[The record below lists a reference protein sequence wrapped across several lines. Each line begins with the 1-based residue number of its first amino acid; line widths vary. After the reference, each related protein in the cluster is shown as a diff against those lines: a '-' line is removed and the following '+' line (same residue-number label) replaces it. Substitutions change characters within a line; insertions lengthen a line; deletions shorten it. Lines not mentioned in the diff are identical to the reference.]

1 MSHPPCSPLPWHQPE
16 GSEPALTILSI
27 GVGLFSV
34 ALFLLGFVL
43 LAPRRPRVPL
53 DRRQPAQHQ
62 PDSQLTRFA
71 GSAVHLVD
79 GYFSQRKVRLFS
91 REALEN
97 AGLRLGQSDF
107 FVLVLAGAFVG
118 ALAGFIVAGPVLAIL
133 FVLLAPLA
141 GHLVIG
147 FLTGK
152 RRVMFDQQLGD
163 TLQLLSGGLRAGHSI
178 LRAIDAAAAES
189 QSPTAEE
196 MRRVITETSLGRDL
210 QSSLTD
216 TAERMRSDD
225 FVWIAQA
232 IQINREV
239 GGNLAE
245 VLDQVGETIR
255 ERSEI
260 KGHIKSLAA
269 EGKFSAY
276 ILMAMPFGIVAMLM
290 VANPGYMNSMFTHL
304 LGWVM
309 IGASLVMMT
318 IGGLWMRK
326 IIDLKF

>member
-1 MSHPPCSPLPWHQPE
+1 MTLLPV
-16 GSEPALTILSI
+16 
-27 GVGLFSV
+27 GVGL
-34 ALFLLGFVL
+34 LFTAVLLLGYAL
-43 LAPRRPRVPL
+43 LATGGASVPL
-53 DRRQPAQHQ
+53 DRRRPVQDR

-79 GYFSQRKVRLFS
+79 GFFSQRKVRLFN

-97 AGLRLGQSDF
+97 AGLRMSQGDF
-107 FVLVLAGAFVG
+107 FVLVLAGALVG
-118 ALAGFIVAGPVLAIL
+118 AVAGLVVAGPLLAIL
-133 FVLLAPLA
+133 FVLLSPLV
-141 GHLVIG
+141 GHLVLG
-147 FLTGK
+147 YLAGK
-152 RRVMFDQQLGD
+152 RRNTFDQQLGD
-163 TLQLLSGGLRAGHSI
+163 TLQLLAGGLRAGHSI
-178 LRAIDAAAAES
+178 LRAIDAAATES
-189 QSPTAEE
+189 LSPTSEE
-196 MRRVITETSLGRDL
+196 MRRVVTETSLGRDL
-210 QSSLTD
+210 QSSLND
-216 TAERMRSDD
+216 TAERMRNED

-245 VLDQVGETIR
+245 VLDQVNETIR

-276 ILMAMPFGIVAMLM
+276 ILMAMPIGIVAMLM
-290 VANPGYMNSMFTHL
+290 LVNPGYMNVMFTHP
-304 LGWVM
+304 LGWGM
-309 IGASLVMMT
+309 IAASVILMT

>member
-1 MSHPPCSPLPWHQPE
+1 M
-16 GSEPALTILSI
+16 
-27 GVGLFSV
+27 GVGLFSA
-34 ALFLLGFVL
+34 ALFLLGLLV
-43 LAPRRPRVPL
+43 LAPRTPRVPL
-53 DRRQPAQHQ
+53 DRRRPAQNH

-71 GSAVHLVD
+71 GSAVNLVD
-79 GYFSQRKVRLFS
+79 GYFARRKVRLFS

-97 AGLRLGQSDF
+97 AGLRMGQSDF

-118 ALAGFIVAGPVLAIL
+118 ALAGFVVAGPLLAL
-133 FVLLAPLA
+133 LSVLLSPFA
-141 GHLVIG
+141 GHLMIG
-147 FLTGK
+147 YLTGK

-210 QSSLTD
+210 QSSLAD
-216 TAERMRSDD
+216 TADRMRSDD

-260 KGHIKSLAA
+260 KGQIKSLAA

-290 VANPGYMNSMFTHL
+290 VANPGYMDAMVTNL
-304 LGWVM
+304 LGWIM
-309 IGASLVMMT
+309 IGASCIMMT

>member
-1 MSHPPCSPLPWHQPE
+1 MTLLPV
-16 GSEPALTILSI
+16 
-27 GVGLFSV
+27 GVGL
-34 ALFLLGFVL
+34 LFTAVLLLGYAL
-43 LAPRRPRVPL
+43 LATGGASVPL
-53 DRRQPAQHQ
+53 DRRRPVQDR

-79 GYFSQRKVRLFS
+79 GFFSQRKVRLFN

-97 AGLRLGQSDF
+97 AGLRMSQGDF
-107 FVLVLAGAFVG
+107 FVLVLAGALVG
-118 ALAGFIVAGPVLAIL
+118 ALGGLVVAGPLLAIL
-133 FVLLAPLA
+133 LVLLSPLV

-147 FLTGK
+147 FLAGK
-152 RRVMFDQQLGD
+152 RRNTFDQQLGD
-163 TLQLLSGGLRAGHSI
+163 TLQLLAGGLRAGHSI
-178 LRAIDAAAAES
+178 LRAIDAAATES
-189 QSPTAEE
+189 LSPTSEE
-196 MRRVITETSLGRDL
+196 MRRVVTETSLGRDL
-210 QSSLTD
+210 QSSLND
-216 TAERMRSDD
+216 TAERMRNED

-245 VLDQVGETIR
+245 VLDQVNETIR

-276 ILMAMPFGIVAMLM
+276 ILMAMPIGIVVMLM
-290 VANPGYMNSMFTHL
+290 LVNPGYMNVMFTHP
-304 LGWVM
+304 LGWGM
-309 IGASLVMMT
+309 IVASIVLMT

>member
-1 MSHPPCSPLPWHQPE
+1 MTLTV
-16 GSEPALTILSI
+16 GVAFLATALL
-27 GVGLFSV
+27 
-34 ALFLLGFVL
+34 L
-43 LAPRRPRVPL
+43 LAVAVLSPGTARVPL
-53 DRRQPAQHQ
+53 DRRRPVQAA
-62 PDSQLTRFA
+62 PDSSLSRFA
-71 GSAVHLVD
+71 GSAVNLAD
-79 GYFSQRKVRLFS
+79 GFFAQRKVRLFN
-91 REALEN
+91 RDALEQ
-97 AGLRLGQSDF
+97 AGLRMGQGDF
-107 FVLVLAGAFVG
+107 YVLLAVGAFVG
-118 ALAGFIVAGPVLAIL
+118 ALAGFVVGGVLLAL
-133 FVLLAPLA
+133 LLVLLAPVA
-141 GHLVIG
+141 GHLA
-147 FLTGK
+147 LTVLAGK
-152 RRVMFDQQLGD
+152 RRAKFDDQLGD

-178 LRAIDAAAAES
+178 LRAIDAAGSES

-210 QSSLTD
+210 LASLSD
-216 TAERMRSDD
+216 TADRMRNED

-245 VLDQVGETIR
+245 VLDQVNETIR

-276 ILMAMPFGIVAMLM
+276 ILMAMPIGIVVMLM
-290 VANPGYMNSMFTHL
+290 LVNPGYMNVMFTNP
-304 LGWVM
+304 LGWAM
-309 IGASLVMMT
+309 MAASVILMT

>member
-1 MSHPPCSPLPWHQPE
+1 MTLLP
-16 GSEPALTILSI
+16 I
-27 GVGLFSV
+27 GVGLLFSAV
-34 ALFLLGFVL
+34 VVLGIVL
-43 LAPRRPRVPL
+43 LAPGGASVPL
-53 DRRQPAQHQ
+53 DRRRPAQNQ

-79 GYFSQRKVRLFS
+79 GYFFAAAKSGSSTAKS
-91 REALEN
+91 LEQ
-97 AGLRLGQSDF
+97 AGLRLGQADF
-107 FVLVLAGAFVG
+107 YVLLLAGAV
-118 ALAGFIVAGPVLAIL
+118 AGRWPGLVVAGPLLAVLL
-133 FVLLAPLA
+133 VLLAPVV

-152 RRVMFDQQLGD
+152 RRNKFDQQLGD

-178 LRAIDAAAAES
+178 LRAIDAAASES
-189 QSPTAEE
+189 QSPTSEE
-196 MRRVITETSLGRDL
+196 MRRVVTETSLGRDL
-210 QSSLTD
+210 LASLTD
-216 TAERMRSDD
+216 TADRMRNED

-245 VLDQVGETIR
+245 VLDQVNETIR

-276 ILMAMPFGIVAMLM
+276 ILMAMPIGIVVMLM
-290 VANPGYMNSMFTHL
+290 LVNPGYMNAMFTHP
-304 LGWVM
+304 LGWGM
-309 IGASLVMMT
+309 IAASVILMT

>member
-1 MSHPPCSPLPWHQPE
+1 MTLTVGVAFLSAALLLLVVAVLSP
-16 GSEPALTILSI
+16 GTA
-27 GVGLFSV
+27 
-34 ALFLLGFVL
+34 
-43 LAPRRPRVPL
+43 RVPL
-53 DRRQPAQHQ
+53 DRRRPVQAAQ
-62 PDSQLTRFA
+62 DSSLSRFA
-71 GSAVHLVD
+71 GSAVNLAD
-79 GYFSQRKVRLFS
+79 GFFAQRKIRLFN
-91 REALEN
+91 RDALEQ
-97 AGLRLGQSDF
+97 AGLRMGQGDF
-107 FVLVLAGAFVG
+107 YVLLAVGAFLG
-118 ALAGFIVAGPVLAIL
+118 ALAGFVVGGVLLAL
-133 FVLLAPLA
+133 LLVLLAPVVA
-141 GHLVIG
+141 HLVLT
-147 FLTGK
+147 FLAGK
-152 RRVMFDQQLGD
+152 RRSKFDDQLGD

-178 LRAIDAAAAES
+178 LRAIDAAGSES

-210 QSSLTD
+210 LASLSD
-216 TAERMRSDD
+216 TADRMRNED

-245 VLDQVGETIR
+245 VLDQVNETIR

-276 ILMAMPFGIVAMLM
+276 ILMAMPIGIVLMLM
-290 VANPGYMNSMFTHL
+290 LVNPGYMNVMFTDP
-304 LGWVM
+304 LGWAM
-309 IGASLVMMT
+309 MAASVILMT